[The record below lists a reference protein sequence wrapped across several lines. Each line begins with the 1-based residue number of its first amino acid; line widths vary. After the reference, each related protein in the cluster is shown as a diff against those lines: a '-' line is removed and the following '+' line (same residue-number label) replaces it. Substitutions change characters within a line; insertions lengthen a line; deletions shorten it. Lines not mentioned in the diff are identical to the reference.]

1 MKLNKSHLKPLQFE
15 IVDYKAER
23 FYANIRKINAVL
35 ERFSRIAYVLGVEG
49 WF

>member
-23 FYANIRKINAVL
+23 FYANIRKINAIVTKICSISL
-35 ERFSRIAYVLGVEG
+35 ILMPEA